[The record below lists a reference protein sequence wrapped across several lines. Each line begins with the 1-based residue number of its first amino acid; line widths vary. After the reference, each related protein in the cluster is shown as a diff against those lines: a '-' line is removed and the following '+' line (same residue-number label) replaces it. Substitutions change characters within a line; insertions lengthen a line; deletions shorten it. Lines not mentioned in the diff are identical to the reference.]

1 MPKSN
6 HFIGQQNTFPKIKKR
21 LLDYFLAVFDIVYA
35 INLIVER
42 IFYLDKLL

>member
-1 MPKSN
+1 MPQSN
-6 HFIGQQNTFPKIKKR
+6 HFIGQQNTFPTIKKR
-21 LLDYFLAVFDIVYA
+21 LLEYFSTVFDIVYA